1 MKIQKKKEKERENT
15 WGNALLI
22 NPIMKVQ
29 EPNIEGL
36 TSFRKRE
43 SERKGRKKKRR
54 KKATYSQQTWRRS
67 NHVKTQGWSPCG
79 LPIHVFLI
87 FKSLLIFLNLFQ
99 YYDIF

>member
-1 MKIQKKKEKERENT
+1 LKIQKKEKERENT

-43 SERKGRKKKRR
+43 SERKRRKKKRR

-87 FKSLLIFLNLFQ
+87 FKSHLIFLNLFQ

>member
-1 MKIQKKKEKERENT
+1 
-15 WGNALLI
+15 
-22 NPIMKVQ
+22 MKVQ

-43 SERKGRKKKRR
+43 SERTGRKKKRR

-87 FKSLLIFLNLFQ
+87 FKSLWIFLNLFQ
-99 YYDIF
+99 CYDIF